1 MTRPVPVEGDDR
13 LPPLHPDRYT
23 AEQRAAADR
32 LIATPRGEV
41 RGPFVPLLR
50 SPELLDRTQALGE
63 FIRYRCGVPK
73 RLREFAILLVAR
85 HWRQA
90 YEWHAHAREAAAAG
104 VSLAAIQSI
113 AAGEPL
119 TDAAGDE
126 RAVHAFVEEL
136 LTRGEAGDAV
146 YAAVLGLLG
155 EAGVVELTGLVGYY
169 ALLAMI
175 LNVARTPSPGE
186 PFASP
191 A

>member
-1 MTRPVPVEGDDR
+1 MTRPTPVAGPDR
-13 LPPLHPDRYT
+13 LPRLSPEDYT
-23 AEQRAAADR
+23 PEQREAAQR

-41 RGPFVPLLR
+41 RGPFIPLLR

-73 RLREFAILLVAR
+73 RLREFAILLVAH

-90 YEWHAHAREAAAAG
+90 YEWHAHAREALAAG
-104 VSLAAIQSI
+104 VATATIEAI
-113 AAGEPL
+113 AAGKPL
-119 TDAAGDE
+119 DSAAEDE

-136 LTRGEAGDAV
+136 LARGEVGDAA
-146 YAAVLGLLG
+146 YATALQLLG

-175 LNVARTPSPGE
+175 LNVARTPSPGV
-186 PFASP
+186 PFGSP